1 MSTASDPDVLLRAVH
16 SSVLQ
21 LPSEQCDSWL
31 EIYQCSEDEL
41 VDSTRRALVK
51 RSAMWTPEHREVIVV
66 AIQDFLRNSVN
77 AVSAWLAIRR
87 VDERVFVSIL
97 SQSVRPALYL
107 LPSGEDRPK
116 AALDA
121 SDALL
126 RGGGKYVDQ
135 DRCEAARLKSWNAAT
150 DICYGHRS
158 QLLGPHAVFKV
169 AEDVVRRPRSNTTRQ
184 KKLVRDAR
192 AAVVAYA
199 AYYAAIEFE
208 ATMHRWDR
216 TPDLDAMKHIELAG
230 IFGMDRDGRKSELC
244 VACAESIEKAIGEAE
259 ASYAEERRWIEFL
272 REKKDQSRT

>member
-66 AIQDFLRNSVN
+66 AIQDFLRSSVN
-77 AVSAWLAIRR
+77 AVSAWMAIRR

-97 SQSVRPALYL
+97 SQSVRSALYL

-135 DRCEAARLKSWNAAT
+135 DRCEAEKLKSWNAAR

-199 AYYAAIEFE
+199 AYYAATEVAAREQREACASIFDAKAADIERKIQDMRASVNE
-208 ATMHRWDR
+208 YTEMDALRERIQDMR
-216 TPDLDAMKHIELAG
+216 LDAG
-230 IFGMDRDGRKSELC
+230 
-244 VACAESIEKAIGEAE
+244 VAKAHAAEIRARSTVK
-259 ASYAEERRWIEFL
+259 
-272 REKKDQSRT
+272 QS